1 MTCHNLTDINTKMKS
16 FARHADERE
25 YQLYLEAIRIQENSQ
40 QLNEFVS
47 AVPGALRKYYDFI
60 KDIAEVTKVNIKK
73 IADFLKERVVFRFF
87 KSIRF
92 SLTRLF
98 DLAKSGLKYY
108 RDLQEAIATYI
119 AQSKVG
125 KWTEE
130 KVKDL
135 DAFLQRHPKA
145 KRIAG
150 VAVAGLLIYIWL
162 NMSFTGDL
170 DYDFDQTA
178 IFAALAGSYSLTE
191 LFTGTNGMKL
201 LTLLATG
208 KLLGVGFPWP
218 GPQSVLFIGSLLY
231 GLAKFAKSKGIAIEF
246 RRLIKR

>member
-1 MTCHNLTDINTKMKS
+1 MKT
-16 FARHADERE
+16 FAKHIDERD
-25 YQLYLEAIRIQENSQ
+25 YQLYLEAIRLQENGQ

-47 AVPGALRKYYDFI
+47 AVSGVLRKYYDFI
-60 KDIAEVTKVNIKK
+60 KEIAEVTKVGIKK

-87 KSIRF
+87 KAIRF
-92 SLTRLF
+92 SLSRLF
-98 DLAKSGLKYY
+98 ELTKSGLKYY
-108 RDLQEAIATYI
+108 RDLQQAIATYI

-191 LFTGTNGMKL
+191 LFSGPNGMKL
-201 LTLLATG
+201 LTLFATG

-218 GPQSVLFIGSLLY
+218 GPQSILFIGSLLY
-231 GLAKFAKSKGIAIEF
+231 GLAKFAKSRGLELEF
-246 RRLIKR
+246 RRLIRR

>member
-1 MTCHNLTDINTKMKS
+1 MKS
-16 FARHADERE
+16 FTRHADERE
-25 YQLYLEAIRIQENSQ
+25 FQLYLEVIRFQENDQ

-47 AVPGALRKYYDFI
+47 AVSGALRKYYDFI
-60 KDIAEVTKVNIKK
+60 KEIAETTKLGIKK
-73 IADFLKERVVFRFF
+73 IADFLKDRFVFRFF
-87 KSIRF
+87 KAIRF

-98 DLAKSGLKYY
+98 DLAKSGLKHY
-108 RDLQEAIATYI
+108 RYLQEAIATYV
-119 AQSKVG
+119 AQSRVG

-130 KVKDL
+130 KVKELDL
-135 DAFLQRHPKA
+135 FLQRHPKA

-150 VAVAGLLIYIWL
+150 VAVAALLIYIWL

-170 DYDFDQTA
+170 DYDFDQSS

-191 LFTGTNGMKL
+191 LFTGANGMKL
-201 LTLLATG
+201 LTLFATG

-218 GPQSVLFIGSLLY
+218 GPQSALFVGSMLY
-231 GLAKFAKSKGIAIEF
+231 GLAKFAKNKGIAMEF

>member
-1 MTCHNLTDINTKMKS
+1 MKS
-16 FARHADERE
+16 FTRHADERE
-25 YQLYLEAIRIQENSQ
+25 FQLYLEVIRLQENDQ

-47 AVPGALRKYYDFI
+47 AVSGALRKYYDFI
-60 KDIAEVTKVNIKK
+60 KEIAEVTKVGIKK

-87 KSIRF
+87 KTIRF

-98 DLAKSGLKYY
+98 DLAKRGLKHY
-108 RDLQEAIATYI
+108 RDLQEAIATYV
-119 AQSKVG
+119 AQSRVG

-130 KVKDL
+130 KVKEL
-135 DAFLQRHPKA
+135 DSFLQRHPKT

-150 VAVAGLLIYIWL
+150 VAVAALLIYIWL

-170 DYDFDQTA
+170 DYDFDQSS

-191 LFTGTNGMKL
+191 LFTGANGMKL
-201 LTLLATG
+201 LTLFATG

-218 GPQSVLFIGSLLY
+218 GPQSALFVGSMLY
-231 GLAKFAKSKGIAIEF
+231 GLAKFVKNKGIAMEF